1 MFTGLV
7 ADKGAIS
14 SMDRNGEDVVLVLES
29 DLSAQLAVGDSVCV
43 SGVCLTASSVDTR
56 RFSVE
61 VVPETLSRSTL
72 AGASKGD
79 EVNLELALR
88 PDSRLA
94 GHIVQGH
101 VDGTG
106 QVQELATADPALV
119 VRIGCARQLLRY
131 VAEKGSIAI
140 EGVSLTIV
148 AVDQDSFTV
157 SLIPETLKRT
167 TLGKLAQG
175 QLVNIEV
182 DVIAKYVERLV
193 RQE

>member
-7 ADKGAIS
+7 ADKGSIRS
-14 SMDRNGEDVVLVLES
+14 VDRNGEDAVLVLES
-29 DLSAQLAVGDSVCV
+29 DLSTQLAVGDSVCV
-43 SGVCLTASSVDTR
+43 SGVCLTATSVDDQSFT
-56 RFSVE
+56 VE
-61 VVPETLSRSTL
+61 VVPETLSRCTL
-72 AGASKGD
+72 AGAGEGD

-101 VDGTG
+101 VDGTAE
-106 QVQELATADPALV
+106 VLELETAEPALV
-119 VRIGCARQLLRY
+119 VRFGCRKPLLRY

-148 AVDQDSFTV
+148 AVDEDSFAV

-167 TLGKLAQG
+167 TLGKLAKG

-193 RQE
+193 EPE